1 MKIITQALQETSLK
15 LTDLPENIQSRIE
28 SHRQSI
34 VKFNEAV
41 DEYDEDDTE
50 DKETEAK
57 LDEMED
63 AIATNEKDIADDI
76 RNLKNQQNP
85 QEPKKEEKS
94 SGIGWL
100 IFAGVALVATVGAVN
115 LFKKK

>member
-1 MKIITQALQETSLK
+1 MKIITQALQETSLQ
-15 LTDLPENIQSRIE
+15 LSDLPENIQSRIE
-28 SHRQSI
+28 AHRQAI

-41 DEYDEDDTE
+41 DEYDEDEAE
-50 DKETEAK
+50 DKETEKK

-63 AIATNEKDIADDI
+63 AIASNEKDIADDI
-76 RNLKNQQNP
+76 RNFKTP
-85 QEPKKEEKS
+85 QESPKKDEKSS